1 MSYHRRYK
9 PRDFDFAQ
17 RLLTLRKRA
26 SLTQEEVALRV
37 GVTEK
42 AIRNW
47 EGGSNHPTEANLR
60 KLIELY
66 LNNRAFAP
74 GQEYDEAR
82 QLWEQLRESTHRH
95 GNSFDVGSAE
105 INSDGGHNFQ
115 IHLIVLFSSCNSNP
129 PLDFRNTRRSTHSSA
144 NRSSPK

>member
-26 SLTQEEVALRV
+26 SLTQDEVALRV

-95 GNSFDVGSAE
+95 GNSFDELWFAALLK
-105 INSDGGHNFQ
+105 Q
-115 IHLIVLFSSCNSNP
+115 WRAPPSSPGPSPHTP
-129 PLDFRNTRRSTHSSA
+129 PLPLLP
-144 NRSSPK
+144 SPHRYPPP